1 MASQEEVVPVLTM
14 VLAACELALE
24 RLREESS
31 TDSELIAALET
42 VTSQIRQRLATVG
55 DAPPLEDVQH

>member
-14 VLAACELALE
+14 VLAACGLALE

-55 DAPPLEDVQH
+55 DAPPLEDAQH

>member
-1 MASQEEVVPVLTM
+1 MASQEEVFPVLTM

-55 DAPPLEDVQH
+55 DAPPLDDVQH

>member
-1 MASQEEVVPVLTM
+1 MAGQEEVVPVLTM

-31 TDSELIAALET
+31 THSELIAALET